1 MRRLLIGAAA
11 LLAATACSGSP
22 PPTPSACAH
31 AIRPAVPLAI
41 RLTHVPSEA
50 RALCIAKRYSA
61 VFAGRGPWGRL
72 PVDMKEVYPNIQ
84 LWQNRSLLYA
94 CDDCQDAV
102 FSVSYIRRNHPD
114 WIMHTASGQEIHPL
128 GHPDKLLLDFT
139 SYDYE
144 VAWGERVVS
153 ELDHDGFNGV
163 NIVDAGNLPLWDG
176 VPVVHNSDVPDR
188 VLDDAARSRRLA
200 VALSVVKAVLG
211 YPNAYRLAAYN
222 GPPDIV
228 HPNQIDSVDAV
239 QVGGGFARLDGAAW
253 SELFNYFHVAFE
265 RRTGAVVWD
274 DRRPMSNDQRIY
286 GLASYLLVA
295 TPFSVYGP
303 DRRPGDPLYRLPLG
317 SPDQGAPAAQGD
329 AWVRTYQN
337 GVVAVNPSP
346 APVQVSMG
354 AAGTVRLA
362 PATAA
367 ISVAN
372 RVLHS

>member
-1 MRRLLIGAAA
+1 MRRLLIGTAA
-11 LLAATACSGSP
+11 LLAAAACSGSP
-22 PPTPSACAH
+22 PPTPSLCAD
-31 AIRPAVPLAI
+31 AVRPAVPLAI
-41 RLTHVPSEA
+41 RLGHVPRQA
-50 RALCIAKRYSA
+50 RALCIAKRYSSL
-61 VFAGRGPWGRL
+61 FAGRAPWGKL
-72 PVDMKEVYPNIQ
+72 PAQMKEVDPDIQ

-128 GHPDKLLLDFT
+128 GHPDRLLLDFT

-153 ELDHDGFNGV
+153 ELTRDGFTGV
-163 NIVDAGNLPLWDG
+163 NVVDGGNLPLWDG
-176 VPVVHNSDVPDR
+176 VPVVNNADLHNR
-188 VLDDAARSRRLA
+188 VLDDAARSRQLA
-200 VALSVVKAVLG
+200 KALSVVKAVLG
-211 YPNAYRLAAYN
+211 YPNAYLLAAYN

-228 HPNQIDSVDAV
+228 QPNQIDSVDAV
-239 QVGGGFARLDGAAW
+239 QTGGGFAPLRGPAW
-253 SELFNYFHVAFE
+253 SDLFNYFLAAFE
-265 RRTGAVVWD
+265 RRTGAIVWD
-274 DRRPMSNDQRIY
+274 DRRPMTTQQRIY

-303 DRRPGDPLYRLPLG
+303 GSRPGDPLYRIPLG
-317 SPDQGAPAAQGD
+317 SSTQGEPAEQDG
-329 AWVRTYQN
+329 AWLRDYEN
-337 GVVAVNPSP
+337 GVVAVNPGAS
-346 APVQVSMG
+346 PVQVSMG

-367 ISVAN
+367 ISVGN

>member
-11 LLAATACSGSP
+11 LLAAAACTGSP
-22 PPTPSACAH
+22 PPTPSACAN
-31 AIRPAVPLAI
+31 AVRPAVPLAI
-41 RLTHVPSEA
+41 RLTHVPGEA

-61 VFAGRGPWGRL
+61 VFAGRGPWGKL

-102 FSVSYIRRNHPD
+102 FTVSYIRRNHPD

-163 NIVDAGNLPLWDG
+163 NVVDAGNLPLWDG
-176 VPVVHNSDVPDR
+176 VPVVNNADLHDR
-188 VLDDAARSRRLA
+188 VLDDAARSRQLA
-200 VALSVVKAVLG
+200 KALSVVKAVLG
-211 YPNAYRLAAYN
+211 YPNAYLLAAYN

-239 QVGGGFARLDGAAW
+239 QTGGGFAHLRGPEW
-253 SELFNYFHVAFE
+253 SDLFDYFQVAFQ

-274 DRRPMSNDQRIY
+274 DRRPMTNGQRVY

-303 DRRPGDPLYRLPLG
+303 GRRPGDPLYQLPLG
-317 SPDQGAPAAQGD
+317 SPDQGAPAAEGG
-329 AWVRTYQN
+329 AWARTYQN
-337 GVVAVNPSP
+337 GVVAVNPGA
-346 APVQVSMG
+346 APTQVDMG
-354 AAGTVRLA
+354 AAGTITLA
-362 PATAA
+362 AATAA
-367 ISVAN
+367 ISVGS
-372 RVLHS
+372 RVLRS